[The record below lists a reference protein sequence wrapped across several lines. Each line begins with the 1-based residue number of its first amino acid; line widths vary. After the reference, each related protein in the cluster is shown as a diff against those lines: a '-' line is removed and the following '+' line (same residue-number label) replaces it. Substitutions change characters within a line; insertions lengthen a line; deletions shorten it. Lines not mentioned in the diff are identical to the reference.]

1 MISNSLHKNINPYD
15 NKLISINKE
24 WLEWFVGFTDA
35 EGSFSIVEI
44 KNNNFK
50 FLFRIRLHKDDINV
64 LHHISST
71 LGLLPPFTDGN
82 SVVLQVSD
90 IKKITN
96 VIIPVFKNNS
106 LLTKKLHDFNSF
118 AKAVEIKINNLKKI
132 TFVGF

>member
-64 LHHISST
+64 LHHT
-71 LGLLPPFTDGN
+71 LLIINFFPKKEFLQKIIIIIHNLIKSYIQCLL
-82 SVVLQVSD
+82 
-90 IKKITN
+90 
-96 VIIPVFKNNS
+96 
-106 LLTKKLHDFNSF
+106 
-118 AKAVEIKINNLKKI
+118 
-132 TFVGF
+132 